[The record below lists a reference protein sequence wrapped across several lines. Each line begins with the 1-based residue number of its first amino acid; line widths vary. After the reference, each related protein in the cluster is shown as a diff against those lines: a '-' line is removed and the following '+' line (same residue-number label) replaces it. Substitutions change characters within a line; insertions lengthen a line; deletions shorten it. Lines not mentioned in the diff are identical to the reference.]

1 MRVGVV
7 GAGFIGRLHALNLKA
22 DPRVDLVG
30 VADTVPAAAQRLAG
44 EVGTKALPGL
54 AALLDAGV
62 VYVTT
67 PNTHHVEPVLA
78 ALAHGAHV
86 FSEKPMATSLDGA
99 LRIRRAAEGARRLS
113 DRLQPA
119 VRQRLRLR
127 AGAHRRRAAA
137 PDRGAAEAQSGR
149 TA

>member
-44 EVGTKALPGL
+44 EVGTKALPDL
-54 AALLDAGV
+54 AALLDAGA

-67 PNTHHVEPVLA
+67 PNSITSSRFWPPSRTAPRVLRETHGHVARRRP
-78 ALAHGAHV
+78 AHPPG
-86 FSEKPMATSLDGA
+86 GG
-99 LRIRRAAEGARRLS
+99 RRAAPIGSASTGGSPTSTSSRGGSSTPGGCARS
-113 DRLQPA
+113 
-119 VRQRLRLR
+119 
-127 AGAHRRRAAA
+127 RR
-137 PDRGAAEAQSGR
+137 S
-149 TA
+149 